1 MDSHR
6 THIDDKA
13 GLETL
18 QSIQHAG
25 AFNRWMY
32 EQIKPFCKGKIL
44 EIGSGIGNISQF
56 LIHDG
61 FETTLSDYNQS
72 YCDILKEK
80 YGINKNVT
88 EIIHLDILD
97 PKFEKQFEE
106 LSGQFDCIIG
116 LNVIEH
122 VDDDITALINCKK
135 LLAPGGRIIMLVP
148 AYMWLYNGIDI
159 SLGHFRRYNKKRIR
173 TLFNNTSLRSV
184 KMNYFNSPAI
194 FGWYISGRILRN
206 TIIKEGQMKLYNF
219 LVPLFKLADICTFN
233 RFGISLIA
241 VGEKTQP

>member
-1 MDSHR
+1 
-6 THIDDKA
+6 
-13 GLETL
+13 
-18 QSIQHAG
+18 
-25 AFNRWMY
+25 
-32 EQIKPFCKGKIL
+32 IKPFCKGKIL

-61 FETTLSDYNQS
+61 FTTTLSDYNQS

-80 YGINKNVT
+80 YGHDKNVT

-97 PKFEKQFEE
+97 PKFEKQFET

-122 VDDDITALINCKK
+122 VDDDITALLNCKK

-148 AYMWLYNGIDI
+148 AYMWLYNGIDV
-159 SLGHFRRYNKKRIR
+159 SLGHFRRYNKKRIK
-173 TLFNNTSLRSV
+173 TLFSNTALRSI

-194 FGWYISGRILRN
+194 FGWYISGRVLKN
-206 TIIKEGQMKLYNF
+206 TIIKEGQMKLYNL

>member
-1 MDSHR
+1 MDGHR

-32 EQIKPFCKGKIL
+32 DQIKPFSKGKIQ

-61 FETTLSDYNQS
+61 FTTTLSDYNQS

-80 YGINKNVT
+80 YGHDKNVT

-97 PKFEKQFEE
+97 PKFEKQFET

-122 VDDDITALINCKK
+122 VDDDITSLLNCKK
-135 LLAPGGRIIMLVP
+135 LLAPG
-148 AYMWLYNGIDI
+148 
-159 SLGHFRRYNKKRIR
+159 
-173 TLFNNTSLRSV
+173 
-184 KMNYFNSPAI
+184 
-194 FGWYISGRILRN
+194 
-206 TIIKEGQMKLYNF
+206 
-219 LVPLFKLADICTFN
+219 
-233 RFGISLIA
+233 
-241 VGEKTQP
+241 